1 MATFPMAVRDPKLYF
16 YDTIADRFDE
26 LVNAYDLRRRLEI
39 VFDEM
44 LGPGDLT
51 AQSVLD
57 VGCGSGW
64 FSREAARRGARVTSL
79 DIAMQLLHETR
90 RKVHTE
96 RVNADACA
104 LPFAD
109 ASFDMVISSECIEH
123 TLDPRLAL
131 REIHRVTRPGGRL
144 LVTVPNQAWHFS
156 ATIARI
162 LKLRPFEG
170 YENWLGWW
178 EIRRILGGLHAR
190 IDQMRGFHLVPPLFR
205 PTWPLLRRADALGK
219 SIGPA
224 MLNIAVLATKQ
235 AGGPEGPSLRTS
247 RPRVPPLRT

>member
-1 MATFPMAVRDPKLYF
+1 MAPRDPKLYF

-39 VFDEM
+39 VFDEL
-44 LGPGDLT
+44 LGAGDLT
-51 AQSVLD
+51 GLSVLD

-79 DIAMQLLHETR
+79 DIAIQLLHETR

-109 ASFDMVISSECIEH
+109 ASFDLVISSECIEH

-144 LVTVPNQAWHFS
+144 VVTVPNQAWHFS
-156 ATIARI
+156 ATIAHVF
-162 LKLRPFEG
+162 KLRPFEG

-178 EIRRILGGLHAR
+178 EIRRVLRRLPAR
-190 IDQMRGFHLVPPLFR
+190 IEQMRGWLLVPPLFR
-205 PTWPLLRRADALGK
+205 PTWPLLRRFDALGQT
-219 SIGPA
+219 IGPV
-224 MLNIAVLATKQ
+224 MLNIAVLATKATQ
-235 AGGPEGPSLRTS
+235 TN
-247 RPRVPPLRT
+247 

>member
-1 MATFPMAVRDPKLYF
+1 MAARDPKLYF

-39 VFDEM
+39 VFDEL

-51 AQSVLD
+51 GRTVLD

-79 DIAMQLLHETR
+79 DIALRLLHETG
-90 RKVHTE
+90 RKAETR

-104 LPFAD
+104 MPFAD
-109 ASFDMVISSECIEH
+109 GAFDMVISSECIEH

-156 ATIARI
+156 ATIAHVF
-162 LKLRPFEG
+162 KLRPFEG

-190 IDQMRGFHLVPPLFR
+190 IEQMRGFHLVPPLVR
-205 PTWPLLRRADALGK
+205 ATWPLLRRADALGAA
-219 SIGPA
+219 IGPA
-224 MLNIAVLATKQ
+224 MLNIAVLARKSAT
-235 AGGPEGPSLRTS
+235 APASAPPTGTGGQ
-247 RPRVPPLRT
+247 

>member
-1 MATFPMAVRDPKLYF
+1 MAPRDPKLYF
-16 YDTIADRFDE
+16 YDTIASRFDE
-26 LVNAYDLRRRLEI
+26 LVNAYDLRRRLEL
-39 VFDEM
+39 VFDE
-44 LGPGDLT
+44 LLEPTELKGL
-51 AQSVLD
+51 SVLD

-90 RKVHTE
+90 RKVDTD

-109 ASFDMVISSECIEH
+109 GSFDLVISSECIEH

-144 LVTVPNQAWHFS
+144 LVTVPNRTWHFS
-156 ATIARI
+156 ATIAHVF
-162 LKLRPFEG
+162 KLRPFEG

-178 EIRRILGGLHAR
+178 EIRHILGGLRAR
-190 IDQMRGFHLVPPLFR
+190 IDQMRGFHVVPPLFR
-205 PTWPLLRRADALGK
+205 PTWPLLRRMDAFGRTL
-219 SIGPA
+219 GPA
-224 MLNIAVLATKQ
+224 MLNIAFLATKLPHNERSV
-235 AGGPEGPSLRTS
+235 AN
-247 RPRVPPLRT
+247 